1 MMNPQYDVNFMVLMF
16 IVVIYIKVGW
26 MIEKEAVVKTPI
38 EL

>member
-1 MMNPQYDVNFMVLMF
+1 MINPQYDVNSIVLMF
-16 IVVIYIKVGW
+16 IVVIYIKVDW